1 MTVLQMLNILEG
13 YDLKS
18 LGHNSPEY
26 VHLMVEA
33 KKLAYADRDAYIA
46 DPDKAR
52 VPVSRL
58 VSKEYAAE
66 RRKLIDR
73 DRAMPSA
80 RPGLPENGDTVYLT
94 VVDKDRNAVSFINS
108 LFGYFGSGLVAG
120 GNRIVPQNSGAL
132 LPLPAPHPHAI
143 APRQRPLPTPLPALV
158 LY

>member
-1 MTVLQMLNILEG
+1 MTVLVIVNNREG

-18 LGHNSPEY
+18 PGNNSPEY
-26 VHLMVEA
+26 VQRTVEA

-52 VPVSRL
+52 GPVSRL
-58 VSKEYAAE
+58 ISKEYAAE

-108 LFGYFGSGLVAG
+108 SFG
-120 GNRIVPQNSGAL
+120 
-132 LPLPAPHPHAI
+132 
-143 APRQRPLPTPLPALV
+143 
-158 LY
+158 